1 MKASIDSSF
10 LIEQNNLEIYCI
22 PNALDPKLCSAL
34 IECIDRHCVPST
46 VTKGSKMIQMEARK
60 SSTCRLEEWPEYKI
74 HAKSLQ
80 NVILDLTGL
89 PYKHSEPLQGQRYL
103 PGEYY
108 KRHTDFFTPNTAT
121 YNSFTER
128 GGQRTWTA
136 MIYLNDV
143 VNGGATLFPTID
155 LAILPTRGT
164 MLVWNNMNHLNKEN
178 FYSMHEALPPVS
190 NSKYVVTQW
199 YRQNSY
205 R

>member
-1 MKASIDSSF
+1 MKASIDPSF
-10 LIEQNNLEIYCI
+10 RIAQNELEIYCI
-22 PNALDPKLCSAL
+22 PNA
-34 IECIDRHCVPST
+34 IDAKVCNAIIDCVDRYSVPST
-46 VTKGSKMIQMEARK
+46 VTQGSKMVQMEARK

-74 HAKSLQ
+74 YIKTLQ
-80 NVILDLTGL
+80 DTILEATSL
-89 PYKHSEPLQGQRYL
+89 PYRHSEPLQGQRYY

-108 KRHTDFFTPNTAT
+108 QRHTDFFTPGTST
-121 YNSFTER
+121 YNSFTEK

-143 VNGGATLFPTID
+143 INGGATLFPTID

-199 YRQNSY
+199 FRQKYYR
-205 R
+205 